1 MTDPPH
7 AFALCSRRRDGD
19 GGIHKEK
26 NKRSDAGKAHDN
38 PETRLQVACVAW
50 CDAADILVDGSPGG
64 AAFMKGAHKARGCR
78 PGRADLLVLE
88 AGADGTHGLAVEL
101 KIGGNGLQSSQVA
114 WLARARLKGWRTEV
128 VRTALD
134 EFCKVVCVHIGGSA
148 CDPVDLKHLLI
159 LYGRKDAPCADH
171 STTAFVGRGVTGQW
185 RMRLAYAYG
194 TCADAHAAR
203 RAAAP
208 PLSRRRSSRRRSSR
222 RRSSHRG
229 SSHRG
234 SWRAVT
240 RRAATRRAAALAP
253 RTAVAACA
261 VALPTPTTAAE
272 QLLLHQPCTRV
283 EESLGVSDG

>member
-128 VRTALD
+128 VRTLRD
-134 EFCKVVCVHIGGSA
+134 EFCKVVRARIGGSA

-171 STTAFVGRGVTGQW
+171 STTA
-185 RMRLAYAYG
+185 
-194 TCADAHAAR
+194 
-203 RAAAP
+203 
-208 PLSRRRSSRRRSSR
+208 
-222 RRSSHRG
+222 
-229 SSHRG
+229 
-234 SWRAVT
+234 
-240 RRAATRRAAALAP
+240 
-253 RTAVAACA
+253 
-261 VALPTPTTAAE
+261 
-272 QLLLHQPCTRV
+272 
-283 EESLGVSDG
+283 